1 MDKVDVMSTLST
13 SWNILIWSW
22 MKSASLFHFRRWLLF
37 WVLFTYFWGIHST
50 FRFWRVFS
58 IGCNPVVA
66 ECDGEYNYD
75 SRKNVITWSMPI
87 LDSSNKTGS
96 MEFSAPNCNPDD
108 FFPLQVNF
116 TSKQSYAHLK
126 VIHCYQMKFFR
137 GPCSCFSTLISFFID
152 FSDHRGCSSGW
163 WCAS

>member
-1 MDKVDVMSTLST
+1 M
-13 SWNILIWSW
+13 NQILFVFN
-22 MKSASLFHFRRWLLF
+22 LF
-37 WVLFTYFWGIHST
+37 
-50 FRFWRVFS
+50 FS
-58 IGCNPVVA
+58 IGCNPVIA

-116 TSKQSYAHLK
+116 VSKQSYAHLK
-126 VIHCYQMKFFR
+126 VTILWHNLFYFQLPLFPMLLLLFV
-137 GPCSCFSTLISFFID
+137 CFPDYWGDASWWW
-152 FSDHRGCSSGW
+152 CSSQVFIRNSAVCWKVWNCLELIVGPY
-163 WCAS
+163 SV